1 MRRLLPAVVVVVV
14 VVVLGACTGGGVDP
28 LPAPPTTQPRTPT
41 STAPDLTGVMLRD
54 VPGRTTTTVALTP
67 GQATINGVVGGP
79 EGAVPGAVV
88 RAERLVGDAVGS
100 IDVATAADGTF
111 ALIGVKGGRW
121 RVRAFRPADL
131 ALVKPEIFYLEDGA
145 TRTLTLRVERYSGV
159 HVSSAF
165 APDPP
170 VVGEPANLVVQVAL
184 QSVDADGVVRGRPV
198 PGVRVELFGAGD
210 WRVES
215 TNVQPTDSSGR
226 ALWRVRCESP
236 GNQPLSV
243 LVGDG
248 ESFPLTLPAC
258 IAAPPSTTSSSSS
271 STSSTTSTTRP
282 SPTTSTTR
290 PSTTTSSTTSRS

>member
-1 MRRLLPAVVVVVV
+1 MKRLLLVM
-14 VVVLGACTGGGVDP
+14 VVLVPIVGACTGGGVDP

-41 STAPDLTGVMLRD
+41 TTAPDFTGVVLRD
-54 VPGRTTTTVALTP
+54 VPGRTTTTVAVTP
-67 GQATINGVVGGP
+67 GRATINGVVGGP
-79 EGAVPGAVV
+79 DGPVPGALV
-88 RAERLVGDAVGS
+88 RAERLVGDAVGR

-111 ALIGVKGGRW
+111 ALTGVKGGRW
-121 RVRAFRPADL
+121 RVRAFRPSDL

-145 TRTLTLRVERYSGV
+145 TQTLTLRVERYAGID
-159 HVSSAF
+159 VSSAF

-170 VVGEPANLVVQVAL
+170 VVGDPANLVVQVTL
-184 QSVDADGVVRGRPV
+184 QSVDGDGVVRGRPV

-215 TNVQPTDSSGR
+215 TNIQPTDSSGR

-243 LVGDG
+243 LVGDS

-258 IAAPPSTTSSSSS
+258 IAAPPSTTSTSS

-282 SPTTSTTR
+282 PSTTSTTR
-290 PSTTTSSTTSRS
+290 SSTTTSSTTPRP